1 MNKQQIE
8 ITIDQE
14 RGRLDKVLSNL
25 IAEVSRN
32 QIQQLIAE
40 GAVLVNGEKQP
51 NKYKVASGDRV
62 QVTIPEPEEI
72 EAKPQNIPLEI
83 VYEDEDIAVVN
94 KPQGMVVH
102 PALGHPDGTLVNAL
116 LYHLDNLSG
125 INGKI
130 RPGIVHRIDKDT
142 SGLLMVAKND
152 QAHHHLSAQLKEK
165 TSKRE
170 YIALVH
176 GRIPHEKATIDAPIG
191 RDPHDRKKYA
201 VVDDGKEAITH
212 FNVLQRF
219 KADYTLIACQL
230 ETGRTHQIRVH
241 LKYINFPMA
250 GDPEYGP
257 SKTLAGNGQ
266 FLHAATLGFIHPRTE
281 EYMEFNCPLP
291 DIFTQT
297 IAELEKS

>member
-8 ITIDQE
+8 LIIDQE
-14 RGRLDKVLSNL
+14 RGRLDKVLSHL
-25 IAEVSRN
+25 IADVSRN

-51 NKYKVASGDRV
+51 NKYKVASGD
-62 QVTIPEPEEI
+62 QVKITIPEPEEI

-152 QAHHHLSAQLKEK
+152 QAHRHLSAQLKEK

-219 KADYTLIACQL
+219 KDDYTLIACQL

-257 SKTLAGNGQ
+257 SKTLTGNGQ

-281 EYMEFNCPLP
+281 EYMKFNCPLP

-297 IAELEKS
+297 ITELEKW

>member
-8 ITIDQE
+8 LTIDQE

-40 GAVLVNGEKQP
+40 GAVLVNGEKQL
-51 NKYKVASGDRV
+51 NKYKVASGD
-62 QVTIPEPEEI
+62 QVKITIPEPEEI

-165 TSKRE
+165 TSKRV
-170 YIALVH
+170 YC
-176 GRIPHEKATIDAPIG
+176 TCTWT
-191 RDPHDRKKYA
+191 Y
-201 VVDDGKEAITH
+201 
-212 FNVLQRF
+212 
-219 KADYTLIACQL
+219 
-230 ETGRTHQIRVH
+230 
-241 LKYINFPMA
+241 
-250 GDPEYGP
+250 
-257 SKTLAGNGQ
+257 S
-266 FLHAATLGFIHPRTE
+266 
-281 EYMEFNCPLP
+281 
-291 DIFTQT
+291 
-297 IAELEKS
+297 S